1 MWPTVIFIF
10 IPITPIP
17 IHHPLHT
24 CRPIMSW
31 WARRSSPSAARCST
45 LSPLRLDGNIYWRG
59 PSLHCCMRA
68 ADAAAARR
76 RNFPS
81 ELSLLYSS
89 SCCRAPTRARVGLL
103 SSAPSHQ
110 HLAPHTPVPW
120 PTTTMVHLC
129 AASTVELGVVRGGPS
144 GGKEGRGGG
153 YGRRRT
159 GPAGEGVGERC

>member
-45 LSPLRLDGNIYWRG
+45 LSPLRLDGSICWRG
-59 PSLHCCMRA
+59 PSLHCRTRA

-81 ELSLLYSS
+81 ELSPLYSS
-89 SCCRAPTRARVGLL
+89 RSP
-103 SSAPSHQ
+103 
-110 HLAPHTPVPW
+110 
-120 PTTTMVHLC
+120 
-129 AASTVELGVVRGGPS
+129 VVRSFAPASRATHPSSMADNHDGPS
-144 GGKEGRGGG
+144 LCSVDLTRESGDGRTEGGARW
-153 YGRRRT
+153 
-159 GPAGEGVGERC
+159 A